1 MTKSF
6 NEKLINMLKTDLR
19 KISDLKVE
27 HVQHMLN
34 NRPRKL
40 LNFMTPYE
48 VFNHLSYRTNS
59 CTY

>member
-1 MTKSF
+1 MKIQNTPKR
-6 NEKLINMLKTDLR
+6 TDLR
-19 KISDLKVE
+19 KISIEHVL

-40 LNFMTPYE
+40 LNFLTPAE
-48 VFNHLSYRTNS
+48 VNHRSYKTNC